1 MKGANIHAET
11 DFNCPARHPLGN
23 RNGIDSDQSNRLTPD
38 TRKRKECFANEKLT
52 PASKELWSILIAGV
66 AAALCAA
73 VDIILKDDENENFKT
88 GTK

>member
-1 MKGANIHAET
+1 
-11 DFNCPARHPLGN
+11 
-23 RNGIDSDQSNRLTPD
+23 
-38 TRKRKECFANEKLT
+38 
-52 PASKELWSILIAGV
+52 LIAGV